1 MIGLMIARTSL
12 AVVVVCAV
20 FLGLGYGIKA
30 TCAGPSQ
37 PALYPGVCYTDIQW
51 DRGLYRPGAVPYVN
65 RFVEYPA
72 LTGTF
77 MWGTAR
83 LADDQAQYLFI
94 SALLMAPFALLTAF
108 WLARMTGRRALLW
121 AAAPPLVLFGFLN
134 WDLLVVASVTAAL
147 WLWQRRSY
155 TGAGVALGIG
165 AALKLYPLLL
175 LVPLVVDRLHAG
187 DRRGAV
193 RAAVG
198 GLLAAAL
205 PNVPYFLASPHG
217 WWATYRFHIQR
228 PPEIATIWL
237 HGIPHLSIHAVNTVS
252 GLLTAA
258 SVVAVLAVASLRARR
273 LGGYPFPQTCAA
285 LVTVVFL
292 WSKVFSPQYA
302 LWLLPFFALLAID
315 VAWWVAF
322 VLAAA
327 ALFAVTF
334 MVGYPGMTPA
344 HSTALYGYVVWA
356 RTGLFALL
364 AVVFLRSALAIRP
377 TAPL

>member
-1 MIGLMIARTSL
+1 MIARTSM
-12 AVVVVCAV
+12 AVVVVVCAAV
-20 FLGLGYGIKA
+20 LSLGYGIKA
-30 TCAGPSQ
+30 TCAGPSP

-77 MWGTAR
+77 MWGTAKV
-83 LADDQAQYLFI
+83 ANDQAQYLAI
-94 SALLMAPFALLTAF
+94 SALLMAPFALLTAA

-134 WDLLVVASVTAAL
+134 WDLLAVASVTAAL
-147 WLWQRRSY
+147 WFWQRKSF
-155 TGAGVALGIG
+155 TGAGIALGIG

-187 DRRGAV
+187 DRRSAL
-193 RAAVG
+193 RATAAGV
-198 GLLAAAL
+198 LAAAV
-205 PNVPYFLASPHG
+205 PNIPYFVASPHG
-217 WWATYRFHIQR
+217 WWATYRFHIHR

-252 GLLTAA
+252 GMLTAA
-258 SVVAVLAVASLRARR
+258 SVAAVLAAASIRARR
-273 LGGYPFPQTCAA
+273 LGTYPFPQTCAA

-302 LWLLPFFALLAID
+302 LWLLPFFAILAID
-315 VAWWVAF
+315 TVWWVAF
-322 VLAAA
+322 CVTAA

-334 MVGYPGMTPA
+334 MIGYPGITPA
-344 HSTALYGYVVWA
+344 HSTTLYGYVVWG

-364 AVVFLRSALAIRP
+364 AVVFLRSPLAFRP
-377 TAPL
+377 SVPS